1 MKNVIV
7 VQGAKGP
14 EEVPGI
20 SAIADQFELRFAAD
34 EDALRAALPGADVL
48 LGWNFKA
55 GGLKSV
61 WEHAKDLKWI
71 HWSGAGVDAV
81 LFDELRASD
90 ITLTNVRGA
99 FDRPMAEWTL
109 GHVIG
114 FAKGTYDTLRRQN
127 ERDWQHRETEL
138 IQGKS
143 VLIVG
148 VGSIGREVARVLGAM
163 DMDVSGVG
171 RTARSGDPDFGDIHA
186 VTTLKQHLSGAD
198 YVVLITPLTNETRGL
213 FGADEFAAMKNTAR
227 FINIGRGPLVDE
239 PALIEA
245 LDNGYIAGAAL
256 DVFAT
261 EPLPKDSV
269 FWTTRNCIVS
279 PHMSG
284 DFVGFE
290 STMVDMFIRN
300 LARYE
305 QGEELVNV
313 VDKVAGFVSS

>member
-1 MKNVIV
+1 MRHIIV

-20 SAIADQFELRFAAD
+20 SAIADQAELRFAPD
-34 EDALRAALPGADVL
+34 EAALRTALPGADVL

-55 GGLKSV
+55 GGLKNV
-61 WEHAKDLKWI
+61 WDQAQHLKWI

-81 LFDELRASD
+81 LFDELRDSD

-114 FAKGTYDTLRRQN
+114 FAKGTYDTFRRQG
-127 ERDWQHRETEL
+127 ERRWEHRETEM

-148 VGSIGREVARVLGAM
+148 VGSIGRECARVLGAM
-163 DMDVSGVG
+163 DMIISGVG
-171 RTARSGDPDFGDIHA
+171 RTARKGDPDFGEIHA
-186 VTTLKQHLSGAD
+186 VTTLSAHLPEAD
-198 YVVLITPLTNETRGL
+198 YVILITPLTEDTRGL
-213 FGADEFAAMKNTAR
+213 FGADEFAAMKKTAR

-239 PALIEA
+239 AALVAA
-245 LDNGYIAGAAL
+245 LENGEIAGAAL
-256 DVFAT
+256 DVFVT
-261 EPLPKDSV
+261 EPLPEDSP
-269 FWTTRNCIVS
+269 FWDAPNCIVS

-290 STMVDMFIRN
+290 STMTDMFIRN

-305 QGEELVNV
+305 RGEELVNV
-313 VDKVAGFVSS
+313 VDKAAGFVAS

>member
-55 GGLKSV
+55 GGLKNV
-61 WEHAKDLKWI
+61 WAQAKDLKWI

-109 GHVIG
+109 GHVIN
-114 FAKGTYDTLRRQN
+114 FAKGTYNTFRNQLAS
-127 ERDWQHRETEL
+127 DWQHRETEI

-143 VLIVG
+143 ALIVG

-171 RTARSGDPDFGDIHA
+171 RTARSGDPDFGEIHA
-186 VTTLKQHLSGAD
+186 AATLKQHLPDAD
-198 YVVLITPLTNETRGL
+198 YVVLITPLTNETRGM

-239 PALIEA
+239 SALISA
-245 LDNGYIAGAAL
+245 LEDEQIAGAAL
-256 DVFAT
+256 DVFVT
-261 EPLPKDSV
+261 EPLPEDSA

-313 VDKVAGFVSS
+313 VDKAAGFVSS